1 MPKLPAPYAYSMCFI
16 IGAVGAFD
24 NALNVITAQT
34 LASLEE
40 NAAASRII
48 DSVGVVGL
56 VELKAVGALLAVS
69 LCLVVVRTKYWSA
82 VAVTAAVQMALLCYL
97 CFYIETGSNSY
108 SGIMNFWGDPML
120 VPRMVFE
127 FYTGH

>member
-56 VELKAVGALLAVS
+56 VEMKAVGTLLAVAM
-69 LCLVVVRTKYWSA
+69 CLVVVRTKYWAA
-82 VAVTAAVQMALLCYL
+82 VAVTAAVQIVLLCYL
-97 CFYIETGSNSY
+97 CFHPGTRRGPCPGLLNV
-108 SGIMNFWGDPML
+108 FGDPML
-120 VPRMVFE
+120 VPRIVFE
-127 FYTGH
+127 FYVGN